1 MTVPRRFA
9 LLLGLA
15 IPLGVALAAP
25 PARASGDLCEPRWR
39 LATAAPGDC
48 ETFAALAP
56 GNDTRANLLMLLF
69 DRHGVPTPAPAATD
83 KPILGWRDFRDAFA
97 PGGAPSGSTYAA
109 GEGSR
114 CRSNDTGVA
123 TFDAA
128 IGAAAGLSPE
138 DRAALSAAR
147 AALKPD
153 CAAPPGPAAAS
164 TPIPTPT
171 PATPSPAAP
180 TPTTPSSIATLT
192 AGVHEGLGRAFATY
206 LEGADAF
213 YGARFDD
220 AARAFALER
229 TSPDPWLADT
239 AAYMVARTGVNRL
252 QAEAFDEYGAL
263 KDGFVADP
271 VAAAAVEAS
280 LEAYLKAHPD
290 GRYVLSARGLLRR
303 VDWLAGW
310 TEKLA
315 GRYAALLAQPPAARG
330 VDDLSLVE
338 EIDDKLLPKLTP
350 AMTRDPSLLA
360 VMDLKAMRRDDAK
373 PGTKPVRPDLDGQR
387 DAFAGAP
394 ALYGFLT
401 ASSDF
406 YVDGANAAVLKGLP
420 DETRRRD
427 GDDLWFSRQLLR
439 GQALEAAGDPNAR
452 GFWRELAPGANR
464 PLTRSLTQLALAQ
477 LEERQGRADD
487 VFAPDSLVTDPT
499 MRRILLENDAG
510 PALLR
515 ARVHDASA
523 PERERADALYT
534 LLYKG
539 LTRGAYADFLQDL
552 AAVPPGAPA
561 GGDTSPSADTSAAL
575 PVGVF
580 LRGKS
585 EGDIGCPPLP
595 ATAARL
601 AADPASVRDRLCLAE
616 FVRLNGMD
624 DDSLDKPP
632 TKGDLGSGASAFPGA
647 PYARSS
653 IYTAIIGDRAAPAD
667 DRAYA
672 LYRAV
677 RCYQPAGGN
686 TCGGPDAPK
695 ATRHAWYTSLKRDY
709 AGSRWARSL
718 SLWW

>member
-1 MTVPRRFA
+1 MTAPRRSAF
-9 LLLGLA
+9 LLGLA
-15 IPLGVALAAP
+15 FPIGLALAAP

-39 LATAAPGDC
+39 IATAALGDC
-48 ETFAALAP
+48 ETVAALAP
-56 GNDTRANLLMLLF
+56 GNDTRANLLLLLF
-69 DRHGVPTPAPAATD
+69 DRHGLPAPAPAPTD

-114 CRSNDTGVA
+114 CRSNDAGMA

-128 IGAAAGLSPE
+128 VGAAAGLSPE

-147 AALKPD
+147 AALKPN
-153 CAAPPGPAAAS
+153 CVAAAS
-164 TPIPTPT
+164 GTVPAPT
-171 PATPSPAAP
+171 PADPSTPAPSPV
-180 TPTTPSSIATLT
+180 TTPPAPPPVATLT
-192 AGVHEGLGRAFATY
+192 AGVHAGLGRAFATY

-213 YGARFDD
+213 YRARFDD

-252 QAEAFDEYGAL
+252 QVEAFDDYGQL

-280 LEAYLKAHPD
+280 LDAYLKDHPD

-315 GRYAALLAQPPAARG
+315 GRYAALLAQAPAARG

-338 EIDDKLLPKLTP
+338 EIDDKLMPKLTP
-350 AMTRDPSLLA
+350 AMTRDPYLLA

-373 PGTKPVRPDLDGQR
+373 PGSKPVRPDLDGQR

-394 ALYGFLT
+394 ALHEFLT
-401 ASSDF
+401 AAADF
-406 YVDGANAAVLKGLP
+406 YVDGASAAVLKGLP
-420 DETRRRD
+420 DDTRRRD
-427 GDDLWFSRQLLR
+427 GDYLWFSRQLLR
-439 GQALEAAGDPNAR
+439 GQALEAAGDRNAR

-464 PLTRSLTQLALAQ
+464 PLTRSLTELALAQ
-477 LEERQGRADD
+477 LEERQGRVDD

-515 ARVHDASA
+515 ARAHDAAA

-539 LTRGAYADFLQDL
+539 LTRGAYSEFLTDL
-552 AAVPPGAPA
+552 AAVPPDAPTT
-561 GGDTSPSADTSAAL
+561 GDTSPRADASASP

-585 EGDIGCPPLP
+585 QGEIGCPPLP

-601 AADPASVRDRLCLAE
+601 AADPASVRDRLCLAD
-616 FVRLNGMD
+616 FVRLNDMD

-632 TKGDLGSGASAFPGA
+632 SKGDLGSGASAFPGA
-647 PYARSS
+647 PYARSAT
-653 IYTAIIGDRAAPAD
+653 YTAIIGDRAATAD

-677 RCYQPAGGN
+677 RCYQPAGDN
-686 TCGGPDAPK
+686 TCGGPATPK
-695 ATRHAWYTSLKRDY
+695 ATRRAWYAALKRDY
-709 AGSRWARSL
+709 PGSRWARGL